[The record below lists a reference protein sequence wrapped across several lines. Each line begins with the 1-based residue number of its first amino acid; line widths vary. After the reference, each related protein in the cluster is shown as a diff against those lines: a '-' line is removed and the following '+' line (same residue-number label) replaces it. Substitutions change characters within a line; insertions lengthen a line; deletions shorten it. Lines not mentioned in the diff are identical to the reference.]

1 MRQWVE
7 RENEKV
13 KKEKRKVKSEWKKEG
28 RYERSGES
36 ATERRLKGDNVMS
49 RICHDFTHLC
59 GDKVM
64 NVNDRR
70 LPDVQNASPM

>member
-1 MRQWVE
+1 M
-7 RENEKV
+7 
-13 KKEKRKVKSEWKKEG
+13 KRSRNRRGRLKANGRKKEG
-28 RYERSGES
+28 MRDQES

-49 RICHDFTHLC
+49 RICHDFAHLC

-64 NVNDRR
+64 NVNDRC